1 MTAEHGAKH
10 AVRAV
15 PGSGSTAH
23 AARIAVCHV
32 LTLPEGPKRELWR
45 LKLADAEAALLD
57 GKPAPRPGLTDVGIM
72 SALLADS

>member
-1 MTAEHGAKH
+1 
-10 AVRAV
+10 
-15 PGSGSTAH
+15 
-23 AARIAVCHV
+23 V